1 MRRKKHARV
10 GGSVINFV
18 IALFIIFLVINAA
31 YYYLRGLDRAFSSG
45 NDSAVSGTITT
56 GTSTTGSLT
65 YSATTASSDNMS
77 LAQLGSLSFA
87 NSSECGGFLD
97 PRWGDTAIQTSGK
110 TVVTIIPNTVYSL
123 PQSYNGW
130 ATYFRDNTTN
140 AGLDRYTFAF
150 MTRLAAQVMGTHD
163 MTKAAAVVRNY
174 TSSVAGLEA
183 TGADFLTFGG
193 LSALRVYSDTGNV
206 TQAAGATFP
215 AQIYQLFL
223 LSQDCS
229 YSEEQRAQ
237 FFGTA
242 MSMSLFILA
251 TSGKDGF
258 GPKFDGLLVKLGLR
272 DAWAGMKGYVKEIMD
287 TSPAAAYRTTLVLS
301 AVVKKFPNAKLADL
315 ASFTSSRIAN
325 MVKVLKDKGLSPDE
339 IAQKVAELTKAV
351 EESGDEG
358 HVAEIADKISY
369 EYEEF
374 LRVKIDSDRI
384 AALFSQAGRRHITAS
399 FLANILPGFKVG
411 EVTALKITVH
421 KLWME
426 LPSYHMYQGGKYVEF
441 VLPKEEVQPG
451 DAVGLSFELL
461 PVEDFAKSIPA
472 FALTG
477 PKLKWLSDGAVLKD
491 FKLVDGVLEFTV
503 LQKNQWSSVQEFTIK
518 GEIVKYPGES
528 NQYGGIYAE
537 FSITDYAGRIR
548 DLRLRFDG
556 FRSEGLLLVKGDGSR
571 TVSLV
576 SYDDFRL
583 SIVYGSD
590 NQVATIYLEPP
601 SESIYSLGTIHRYS
615 GSYLK
620 LVQGKYTQAFQI
632 DNVQMLRDLEKEMLD
647 SGSTY
652 SHGRLGAEISYV
664 VGDKVLG
671 LKSIIIEEPSKG
683 GRDLHTEDN
692 TVAIQTRFLQEFE
705 GDRETIIQ
713 KALLDL
719 ADKLQ
724 EDYQNQRQM
733 RDGYAILSYLDSDG
747 TVKTIIL
754 EVPKW

>member
-1 MRRKKHARV
+1 
-10 GGSVINFV
+10 
-18 IALFIIFLVINAA
+18 
-31 YYYLRGLDRAFSSG
+31 
-45 NDSAVSGTITT
+45 
-56 GTSTTGSLT
+56 
-65 YSATTASSDNMS
+65 MS
-77 LAQLGSLSFA
+77 LAQLKNLSFA
-87 NSSECGGFLD
+87 NSTKCDGLLD
-97 PRWGDTAIQTSGK
+97 SGYWDRAMQASGK
-110 TVVTIIPNTVYSL
+110 NTVTFIPNTVYGIA
-123 PQSYNGW
+123 QSYNQWTTFFRNNMSDPPAWLSLGLKNYTDSLV
-130 ATYFRDNTTN
+130 AT
-140 AGLDRYTFAF
+140 
-150 MTRLAAQVMGTHD
+150 LAARVMGTNNI
-163 MTKAAAVVRNY
+163 TLAAAVMRNY
-174 TSSVAGLEA
+174 TSYVGGL
-183 TGADFLTFGG
+183 GAVGLDFITFGG
-193 LSALRVYSDTGNV
+193 LSGERLQLTTHNSTLAV
-206 TQAAGATFP
+206 AATYPG
-215 AQIYQLFL
+215 QIYHLYS
-223 LSQDCS
+223 LSQDCT
-229 YSEEQRAQ
+229 YSEEQRAE

-242 MSMSLFILA
+242 LSMTALVLA

-258 GPKFDGLLVKLGLR
+258 GPKFEALLTKLGLR

-287 TSPAAAYRTTLVLS
+287 TSPGAAYQTTMVLT
-301 AVVKKFPNAKLADL
+301 ALAKKFPNAKLADL

-325 MVKVLKDKGLSPDE
+325 MVQVLKEKGLTVDE
-339 IAQKVAELTKAV
+339 IEQKVAELTKAV
-351 EESGDEG
+351 EESDDEG
-358 HVAEIADKISY
+358 HVAEVADKISY
-369 EYEEF
+369 EQEGF
-374 LRVKIDSDRI
+374 ARVKIDTDRI

-411 EVTALKITVH
+411 EVTALKITIH
-421 KLWME
+421 KLWLE
-426 LPSYHMYQGGKYVEF
+426 LPSYHVYQGGKYVEF

-461 PVEDFAKSIPA
+461 PVEDFAKSIPD

-477 PKLKWLSDGAVLKD
+477 PKLRWLSDGAVLKD
-491 FKLVDGVLEFTV
+491 CKLVDGVLEFRV

-571 TVSLV
+571 SVSLV
-576 SYDDFRL
+576 SYDNFRL

-601 SESIYSLGTIHRYS
+601 SESVYSLGTIHPYS

-632 DNVQMLRDLEKEMLD
+632 DNIQMLRDLEKEMLD
-647 SGSTY
+647 IGSTY

-692 TVAIQTRFLQEFE
+692 MVAIQTRFLQEFK

-724 EDYQNQRQM
+724 EDYQNQPQM
-733 RDGYAILSYLDSDG
+733 RDGYAILSYFDTDG

-754 EVPKW
+754 EVPKL